1 MGTTAILW
9 SLATIGALA
18 GLFAGLIR
26 LSRMLP
32 VRRPIR
38 ILGAIALWFVAST
51 ATCWLLFA
59 RADAAATLIHGR
71 NAGMPLVYL
80 YFWFLAIIPAPI
92 LGGAIASL
100 FRWED

>member
-59 RADAAATLIHGR
+59 RTDAAAGSTRPPTGPR
-71 NAGMPLVYL
+71 YCPPLTSC
-80 YFWFLAIIPAPI
+80 A
-92 LGGAIASL
+92 
-100 FRWED
+100 